1 MHAWEKLF
9 FDNWKLSHTH
19 CVWTVPDPSS
29 IQSLDCF
36 QPGQQQL
43 LRDVTP
49 ALSHPSPW
57 CTACCIW
64 VSPAVLWQSSLP
76 CCAGICPT
84 CLSGQL
90 TSLVFV
96 TQRGNEFHGAITAGH
111 MSEGWLWFWSQG
123 FLIGC
128 GKFSGAEKSHSNDGN
143 GWNDGWKKNTLQGD
157 IQQAQ
162 HAPLQEFDNRTERI
176 HLPVLLQR
184 CLRLKLPG
192 STGEL

>member
-1 MHAWEKLF
+1 MHAWEKLL

-43 LRDVTP
+43 LRDATP

-57 CTACCIW
+57 CTACCIS

-90 TSLVFV
+90 TSLFFV
-96 TQRGNEFHGAITAGH
+96 TQRGNEFHGEITAGH

-143 GWNDGWKKNTLQGD
+143 GCNDGWKKPPCKETFSKHSML
-157 IQQAQ
+157 
-162 HAPLQEFDNRTERI
+162 HCKSLTTE
-176 HLPVLLQR
+176 QR
-184 CLRLKLPG
+184 G
-192 STGEL
+192 SISWCSCRDV